1 MTAPIII
8 PAVAEISALSP
19 NVSGGIWRAPLG
31 TTLPTDSS
39 SALDAAFTQ
48 LGYADDDGVTR
59 KEDRPNTKQYAWGGA
74 LVASLQEHYGV
85 SFTFKL
91 LQPINPDVLKAAH
104 SDSNVTVTDAT
115 ATTGTMTATLLNP
128 KLNVNSVF
136 VIEGFYQLATMRLV
150 VPIARITTI
159 GDYKMTHKAL
169 SVYDLTLESFPD
181 PDNNFVYQYW
191 DDGIMSA

>member
-1 MTAPIII
+1 MTAPTIV

-31 TTLPTDSS
+31 TTLPTDTSTP
-39 SALDAAFTQ
+39 LDPAFVS

-59 KEDRPNTKQYAWGGA
+59 KEERPNTKQYAWGGA
-74 LVASLQEHYGV
+74 LVASLQEHYGAAL
-85 SFTFKL
+85 TFKL
-91 LQPINPDVLKAAH
+91 LQPINPNVLKAAH

-115 ATTGTMTATLLNP
+115 ATTGTMTTTLLNP
-128 KLNVNSVF
+128 KLNVNSSY

-150 VPIARITTI
+150 IPIARITTI

-181 PDNNFVYQYW
+181 VDGNFIIQIW
-191 DDGIMSA
+191 DDGIVS